1 MSTYAQLDDVTA
13 YGVVVEDPTAAQNL
27 LDVCERE
34 IDNVVTYP
42 YGPLSRVM
50 TAYPLRDQ
58 TTGLRLDPT
67 QLLTYQAAALARAV
81 AAQFEYHIAMGE
93 DFFIRPQPAAVRN
106 PEGGGYDG
114 TLPRIGPATMR
125 ELEQSG
131 LLALSGS
138 VAEGPIRGVYD
149 WQRNLV

>member
-1 MSTYAQLDDVTA
+1 
-13 YGVVVEDPTAAQNL
+13 
-27 LDVCERE
+27 
-34 IDNVVTYP
+34 
-42 YGPLSRVM
+42 
-50 TAYPLRDQ
+50 
-58 TTGLRLDPT
+58 
-67 QLLTYQAAALARAV
+67 
-81 AAQFEYHIAMGE
+81 
-93 DFFIRPQPAAVRN
+93 VRN

-114 TLPRIGPATMR
+114 TLPRIGPAAMR

>member
-1 MSTYAQLDDVTA
+1 VSTYAQLDDVTA

-93 DFFIRPQPAAVRN
+93 DFFRLPQVASVQN
-106 PEGGGYDG
+106 PEGGGYNG
-114 TLPRIGPATMR
+114 TLPRLGPKALR
-125 ELEQSG
+125 ELQDSDLLSLTGTTESG
-131 LLALSGS
+131 RQ
-138 VAEGPIRGVYD
+138 RGVFD

>member
-13 YGVVVEDPTAAQNL
+13 YGVVVEDPIAAQTL

-42 YGPLSRVM
+42 FGPLSRVM
-50 TAYPLRDQ
+50 IAYPLRDLV
-58 TTGLRLDPT
+58 TGLRIDPA
-67 QLLTYQAAALARAV
+67 QLLPYQTAALARAV

-93 DFFIRPQPAAVRN
+93 DFFRLPQVAQVQN
-106 PEGGGYDG
+106 PEGGGYNG
-114 TLPRIGPATMR
+114 TLPRLGPKALR
-125 ELEQSG
+125 ELQDSD
-131 LLALSGS
+131 LLNLTGTVDSYS
-138 VAEGPIRGVYD
+138 SRGMLD